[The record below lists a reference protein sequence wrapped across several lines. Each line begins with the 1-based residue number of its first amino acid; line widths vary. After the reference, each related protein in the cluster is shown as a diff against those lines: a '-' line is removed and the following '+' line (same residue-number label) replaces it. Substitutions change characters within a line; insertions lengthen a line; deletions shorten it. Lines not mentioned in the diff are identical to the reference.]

1 MARPKRDRLDAL
13 LVARGLAPD
22 RRKAAAMVMA
32 GEVIV
37 GEHRVD
43 KAGQAVREDA
53 VIRIR
58 GRVAHG
64 YVSRGGLKL
73 AGALDHYGVDPTGR
87 VAVDLGAST
96 GGFTDCLL
104 QRGAAKVYAV
114 DVGYGL
120 LHWTLQKDP
129 RVVDLSRT
137 HAADLDRA
145 RVPDPV
151 DLVVADISFNT
162 LTRLVAPALTLCAP
176 GAQVALLVKPQFE
189 ADAADVGAGG
199 VVRDDAVRAAA
210 GERVAAALTA
220 LGVAVTRP
228 WVDSPVAGAKGGN
241 VELLLH
247 GTLAR

>member
-1 MARPKRDRLDAL
+1 MARPKRVRLDDL
-13 LVARGLAPD
+13 LVERGLAPD
-22 RRKAAAMVMA
+22 RRKGAAMVMA

-37 GEHRVD
+37 GEHRAD
-43 KAGQAVREDA
+43 KAGQPVREDA
-53 VIRIR
+53 ELRVR
-58 GRVAHG
+58 GRVAHR

-73 AGALDHYGVDPTGR
+73 QAALEHYGLDPTGW
-87 VAVDLGAST
+87 VALDLGAST

-120 LHWTLQKDP
+120 LHWTLQQDP

-137 HAADLDRA
+137 HAGDLDRS

-162 LTRLVAPALTLCAP
+162 LTRLLAPALALCAP

-189 ADAADVGAGG
+189 ADAADVGEGG
-199 VVRDDAVRAAA
+199 VVRDEAVRAAA
-210 GERVAAALTA
+210 GERVAEALA
-220 LGVAVTRP
+220 SLGVAVTRP
-228 WVDSPVAGAKGGN
+228 WVDSPLAGAKGGN
-241 VELLLH
+241 VEILLH
-247 GTLAR
+247 GRLRG